1 MIESISKVA
10 CISQVHISDLIHL
23 ILYHHIPHLYYLKLL
38 FCKTRTVSKHIL
50 LLFLSILQYQM
61 SSNRKIKT
69 STWVNLNLKLLEMSV
84 IIFDAAPNML
94 VCVVCVSLQSSG
106 ALIADYFK

>member
-1 MIESISKVA
+1 
-10 CISQVHISDLIHL
+10 
-23 ILYHHIPHLYYLKLL
+23 
-38 FCKTRTVSKHIL
+38 
-50 LLFLSILQYQM
+50 M

-69 STWVNLNLKLLEMSV
+69 STWINLNLKLLEMSV